1 MSNTYLEK
9 ILDDVYKGNTDTE
22 ILLHTI
28 NYYYENI
35 ESKDYYT
42 IKFYMNEFYLKI
54 INIISI
60 IESKNEFLEYK
71 KVLLKDLNA
80 FKTYHE
86 NYYNNLIENFD
97 YIKNNNLL
105 IPYFYIYFSYITNYD
120 VLFY

>member
-1 MSNTYLEK
+1 MFNTYLDK
-9 ILDDVYKGNTDTE
+9 ILDDVYKGNTDRE

-35 ESKDYYT
+35 EPKDYYT
-42 IKFYMNEFYLKI
+42 IKFYMNEFHQKL
-54 INIISI
+54 INIISV

-71 KVLLKDLNA
+71 KVLLKDINA

-97 YIKNNNLL
+97 HIKNNHLL

-120 VLFY
+120 ALFY

>member
-1 MSNTYLEK
+1 MSNTYLDK
-9 ILDDVYKGNTDTE
+9 ILDDIYKGNTHSE

-42 IKFYMNEFYLKI
+42 IKFYMNEFHLKI

-97 YIKNNNLL
+97 NIKNNNLL
-105 IPYFYIYFSYITNYD
+105 LPYFYIYFSYSRFYD
-120 VLFY
+120 LFF

>member
-1 MSNTYLEK
+1 MYNTYLDK
-9 ILDDVYKGNTDTE
+9 ILDDVYKGNTDRE

-35 ESKDYYT
+35 EPKDYYT
-42 IKFYMNEFYLKI
+42 IKFYMNEFHQKL
-54 INIISI
+54 INIISV

-71 KVLLKDLNA
+71 KVLLQDINA

-97 YIKNNNLL
+97 HIINNNLL
-105 IPYFYIYFSYITNYD
+105 ITYFYIYFSYITNYD
-120 VLFY
+120 ALFY

>member
-1 MSNTYLEK
+1 MSNTYLDK

-42 IKFYMNEFYLKI
+42 IKFYMNEFHLKI

-97 YIKNNNLL
+97 NIKNNNLL
-105 IPYFYIYFSYITNYD
+105 LPYFYIYFSYSRFYD
-120 VLFY
+120 LFF

>member
-1 MSNTYLEK
+1 MYNTYLDK
-9 ILDDVYKGNTDTE
+9 ILDDVYKGNTDSE

-35 ESKDYYT
+35 ESKDFYT
-42 IKFYMNEFYLKI
+42 IKFYMNEFHQKL
-54 INIISI
+54 INIISV

-71 KVLLKDLNA
+71 KVLLQDINA

-97 YIKNNNLL
+97 HIINNNLL
-105 IPYFYIYFSYITNYD
+105 ITYFYIYFSYITNYD
-120 VLFY
+120 ALFY